1 MQSMHRHPDG
11 IHPPHTIP
19 TPPKNHRKQYQE
31 MKHLLTT
38 LITTATLAAV
48 AQAGNVRIAHLS
60 PDAPKV
66 DVLVNGQIAFEC
78 VGFNEVTDYA
88 QLPEGEY
95 LVQVVPSGASEPIVI
110 ETTLDIPEKGDFT
123 AAAINPLDSI
133 TAALFED
140 DNQRFPGR
148 TRVRFV
154 HASPGTPAVDIAI
167 ADAGAV
173 LFPGVSYGES
183 GGYIDVPAGSYD
195 LEARVAG
202 TDIVALSLPGTA
214 LPGGASVTVWASGLL
229 KGTPQLGVAVS
240 VDLAPKA
247 KVRVLHA
254 CPDAPSVNVR
264 VDGETAIEN
273 LSFNEVTDYVSLET
287 GSTNFKVSPT
297 GVDDFVVID
306 ATLDLEGLDYSVL
319 AIDTLENITPL
330 PLVDDNALSSGA
342 RIRFVH
348 ASPDAPAVDIALAGG
363 AVLFPNVEFGNSAGY
378 IEVPGGTY
386 DLEARVAGTDT
397 VALSVPGV
405 SVTGNRVF
413 TIVATGLLS
422 SEPALGALAVLDAE
436 ACRTDINGDAK
447 TSIDDI
453 LAVLSNWSSNDVWAD
468 VNQSGSVE
476 VMDLM
481 QVIQSFGEC
490 RAE

>member
-1 MQSMHRHPDG
+1 
-11 IHPPHTIP
+11 
-19 TPPKNHRKQYQE
+19 

-38 LITTATLAAV
+38 GIASIALAAA

-66 DVLVNGQIAFEC
+66 DVLVNGAIAFEC

-88 QLPEGEY
+88 QLPAGEY
-95 LVQVVPSGASEPIVI
+95 LVQVVPNGATEPVVI
-110 ETTLDIPEKGDFT
+110 ETTLAVPAEGDFT

-140 DNQRFPGR
+140 DNQRIPGT

-154 HASPGTPAVDIAI
+154 HASPGTPAVDIAL
-167 ADAGAV
+167 ADGGAV
-173 LFPGVSYGES
+173 LFPDVSYGES
-183 GGYIDVPAGSYD
+183 GGYIEVPAGTYN

-214 LPGGASVTVWASGLL
+214 LPGGSSITVWASGLL
-229 KGTPQLGVAVS
+229 KGSPALGVAVS

-254 CPDAPSVNVR
+254 SPDAPKVDVR
-264 VDGETAIEN
+264 VDTVRAVEN
-273 LSFNEVTDYVSLET
+273 LAFNEVTPYVELDT
-287 GSTNFKVSPT
+287 GETNFKVSPT
-297 GVDDFVVID
+297 GADELVVID
-306 ATLDLEGLDYSVL
+306 ATLDLDAVDYSVL
-319 AIDTLENITPL
+319 AIDTLDNITAL
-330 PLVDDNALSSGA
+330 PLVDDNALSDGA

-348 ASPDAPAVDIALAGG
+348 ASPNAPAVDIALAGG
-363 AVLFPNVEFGNSAGY
+363 AVLFANVEFGNSGGY

-413 TIVATGLLS
+413 TIVATGLLGE
-422 SEPALGALAVLDAE
+422 EPALGALPILDAE
-436 ACRTDINGDAK
+436 ACRTDINGDAA
-447 TSIDDI
+447 TNVNDI
-453 LAVLSNWSSNDVWAD
+453 LAVLSNWSTADVWAD
-468 VNQSGSVE
+468 VNGSGSVE

-481 QVIQSFGEC
+481 QVIGSFGSC
-490 RAE
+490 RSN

>member
-1 MQSMHRHPDG
+1 VNHALLHHPEG
-11 IHPPHTIP
+11 STLKHTHPLTSQKAPS
-19 TPPKNHRKQYQE
+19 K
-31 MKHLLTT
+31 MKHILTT
-38 LITTATLAAV
+38 LITATTLAA
-48 AQAGNVRIAHLS
+48 AAHAGNVRIAHLS
-60 PDAPKV
+60 PDAPEV

-78 VGFNEVTDYA
+78 VSFNEITDYA
-88 QLPEGEY
+88 ALPEGEY
-95 LVQVVPSGASEPIVI
+95 LVQVVPTGASEPVVI
-110 ETTLDIPEKGDFT
+110 ETTLAVPSEGDFT

-140 DNQRFPGR
+140 DNQRIPGT

-167 ADAGAV
+167 ADGGAV
-173 LFPGVSYGES
+173 LFPDVSYGES

-202 TDIVALSLPGTA
+202 TNTVALSLPGTA
-214 LPGGASVTVWASGLL
+214 LPGGSSITVWATGLL
-229 KGTPQLGVAVS
+229 KGSPALGVAVS
-240 VDLAPKA
+240 IDLEPKA

-254 CPDAPSVNVR
+254 CPDAPAVNVR
-264 VDGETAIEN
+264 VDGVTAIEN
-273 LSFNEVTDYVSLET
+273 LSFNEVTPYVGLDT
-287 GSTNFKVSPT
+287 GETNFKVSPA
-297 GVDDFVVID
+297 GVDELIVID
-306 ATLDLEGLDYSVL
+306 ATLDLEAVDYSVL
-319 AIDTLENITPL
+319 AIGTLKSIAPL
-330 PLVDDNALSSGA
+330 PLIDDNALSSGA

-363 AVLFPNVEFGNSAGY
+363 AVLFPNVEFGNSGGY
-378 IEVPGGTY
+378 IEVPGGIY

-413 TIVATGLLS
+413 TIVATGLLTG
-422 SEPALGALAVLDAE
+422 EPTLGALATLDAE
-436 ACRTDINGDAK
+436 ACRTDINGDAM
-447 TSIDDI
+447 TSVDDI
-453 LAVLSNWSSNDVWAD
+453 LAVLSNWSGNDVWAD
-468 VNQSGSVE
+468 VNQSGTVE

-490 RAE
+490 NPE